1 MPIPQSTFDY
11 GQIET
16 NPEHVPVRS
25 LATAKLF
32 IGYPPLGEVRRLERQ
47 SLYTGG
53 FKSTVTISG
62 AVVAGDYTITLNDND
77 YTVSADGT
85 ETLAEVFEALYS
97 AIAVSN
103 LSFEMY
109 DSTAKG
115 ETTIR
120 VHNSQGDLANYGDR
134 FFVTGDPTLYTIID
148 ATSDRWTISPA
159 LSKRTGGGTGIT
171 VSPDQS
177 VVFVSDTE
185 IVLVGDVD
193 FDIATSAPSGI
204 TLTASTVTGQATG
217 AKGATTINLLFAT
230 TEEMQVG
237 QWLQFVDS
245 DRIEHVA
252 KLSALAPIGST
263 TLYVEP
269 LVEAIPAGS
278 LCEFPLYV
286 WSMVNLTA
294 QPGRDIDNNSTH
306 VTLQFS
312 VFYTHKQASQLM
324 LRDAA
329 DSSKVFIVEQAI
341 DAPSP
346 DYTQGGVVYFASTTN
361 FPRER
366 AGLHPLFGGDKIV
379 ALHDWQIQPVSSAQS
394 IQPN

>member
-32 IGYPPLGEVRRLERQ
+32 IGYPSLGEVRRLERQ
-47 SLYTGG
+47 SLYTSG

-62 AVVAGDYTITLNDND
+62 QVVAGDYTITLNGTD

-85 ETLAEVFEALYS
+85 ETLAEVFEALYTT
-97 AIAVSN
+97 I
-103 LSFEMY
+103 
-109 DSTAKG
+109 STAKLNFEVYDSKPKG
-115 ETTIR
+115 STTVQIVDDAHDER
-120 VHNSQGDLANYGDR
+120 IGDH
-134 FFVTGDPTLYTIID
+134 FFITGDPTRYTITGFSLD
-148 ATSDRWTISPA
+148 WDFAPPLSQAVKAGAEISLYP
-159 LSKRTGGGTGIT
+159 G
-171 VSPDQS
+171 QS
-177 VVFVSDTE
+177 IVVVSDTE
-185 IVLVGDVD
+185 IVIVGDVD
-193 FDIATSAPSGI
+193 FDISTSAPSGI
-204 TLTASTVTGQATG
+204 TLTASAVTGQATG
-217 AKGATTINLLFAT
+217 ARGTTSIDLLLPT
-230 TEEMQVG
+230 TEEMQSG
-237 QWLQFVDS
+237 QWLQFTDS
-245 DRIEHVA
+245 ARIEHVA
-252 KLSALAPIGST
+252 ELSAIAPIGSI
-263 TLYVEP
+263 TLSVEP
-269 LVEAIPAGS
+269 LVESIPAGS

-324 LRDAA
+324 LRDCA
-329 DSSKVFIVEQAI
+329 DSSQIFIVEQAI

-346 DYTQGGVVYFASTTN
+346 DYTQGGVVYFASTAN

-379 ALHDWQIQPVSSAQS
+379 ALHDWQIQPVSSAQV
-394 IQPN
+394 IQPT